1 MDAADAVAAFLVG
14 IDRKRFLDDDLLSSA
29 VLHELTIVGEA
40 AARVSAEMRAANPA
54 VPWLDVVGFRNIAVH
69 AYFAVD
75 WGIVWTT
82 ATSDLPALRECVAR
96 MLESSGT

>member
-1 MDAADAVAAFLVG
+1 M
-14 IDRKRFLDDDLLSSA
+14 
-29 VLHELTIVGEA
+29 LHKLTIVGEA
-40 AARVSAEMRAANPA
+40 AARISAETRAANPA

-82 ATSDLPALRECVAR
+82 ATSDLPALKSAVAH
-96 MLESSGT
+96 LLASQGP